1 MNVNNEIKSQSF
13 ALFGTGEL
21 TNHLVFLLQLFV
33 KKKSIVIL
41 SRLHPAALLTF
52 VFVFKKKEEK
62 NVFRC
67 CFVFCCA

>member
-33 KKKSIVIL
+33 KKNL
-41 SRLHPAALLTF
+41 
-52 VFVFKKKEEK
+52 
-62 NVFRC
+62 
-67 CFVFCCA
+67 